1 MSLKN
6 NLNNLDLSE
15 NPTVTF
21 TYAEGVDVFHFNETH
36 IETAL
41 TETDVVD
48 RMVTVATSGLKN
60 IRTQN
65 GGSPI
70 EVLREQNLLE
80 DYGYNLAFKE
90 YVAGAIRNN
99 FYDTSLIEES
109 TEHYD
114 HKRGFTTLTATV
126 VAPVEDI
133 INNDSSYQ
141 STFSGW
147 TAEVYTGGGK
157 FTFDV

>member
-21 TYAEGVDVFHFNETH
+21 TYAEGVD
-36 IETAL
+36 
-41 TETDVVD
+41 
-48 RMVTVATSGLKN
+48 GLKN